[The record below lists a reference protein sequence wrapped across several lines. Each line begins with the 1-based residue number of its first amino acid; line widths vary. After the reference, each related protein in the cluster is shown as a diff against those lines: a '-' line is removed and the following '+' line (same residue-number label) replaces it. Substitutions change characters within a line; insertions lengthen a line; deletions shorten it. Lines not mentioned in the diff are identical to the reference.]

1 MVERCGET
9 RPATSRGEPVETK
22 LHRIARKARN
32 EPEFKFTSL
41 FHLMNEELLR
51 GCFERLRGKAA
62 AGIDGKT
69 KAEYAEN
76 LERTDRGQEAVRHG
90 PPRNRRS

>member
-1 MVERCGET
+1 MVARCEET
-9 RPATSRGEPVETK
+9 PAAPSRGEPVATK

-51 GCFERLRGKAA
+51 GCFVRLRGDAA

-69 KAEYAEN
+69 KADYG
-76 LERTDRGQEAVRHG
+76 ERIMVFQSLAD
-90 PPRNRRS
+90 

>member
-1 MVERCGET
+1 MVERCEET
-9 RPATSRGEPVETK
+9 SAAPSRGEPVATK

-41 FHLMNEELLR
+41 YQLMDVEMLR
-51 GCFERLRGKAA
+51 ECFVRLRGDAA

-69 KAEYAEN
+69 RPKPPVQAN
-76 LERTDRGQEAVRHG
+76 LL
-90 PPRNRRS
+90 